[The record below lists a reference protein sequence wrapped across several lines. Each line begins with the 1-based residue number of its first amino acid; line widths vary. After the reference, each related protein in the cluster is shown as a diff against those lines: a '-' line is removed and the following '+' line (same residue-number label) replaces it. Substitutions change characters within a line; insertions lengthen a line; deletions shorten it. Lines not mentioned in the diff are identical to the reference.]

1 MRSINTKHGSLLIL
15 EYEDLDLLTWEQ
27 RGAVLTWMT
36 LSKRVVT
43 KSEGQRLFGSYD
55 GLLYR
60 QGPKRAQP
68 TTPLDV
74 EHEDIRSERPC
85 T

>member
-1 MRSINTKHGSLLIL
+1 MIHTIFVGDASILVV
-15 EYEDLDLLTWEQ
+15 EDVRAIRPEQ
-27 RGAVLTWMT
+27 RGAIMGWSMLRRNVTQEEG
-36 LSKRVVT
+36 KRYFPRHDHVVYV
-43 KSEGQRLFGSYD
+43 GRV
-55 GLLYR
+55 
-60 QGPKRAQP
+60 KRFHQP